1 MKEEVVTIHK
11 GEVLLVRGPASAK
24 SFQGKVFCLAKDF
37 KELIIR
43 KGKALPIETFE
54 ESASIKLL
62 LYEDATY
69 EIRRGDLGYAIWA
82 EEIEKCK
89 SKIGNEYKKIM
100 ILGPTDSGKS
110 TLAVLLSNIAL
121 SMNKKVGILDGDV
134 GQADLTPP
142 AFIGCKIL
150 KEGIFDLRDVYADF
164 VIPIGLIDVSVDEE
178 LIIKSMKK
186 ALEYFKDVDTVIIN
200 TDGYIEGPGIAYK
213 IKLIKEM
220 NPNAI
225 FLIGNEELKT
235 KFSSLNCE
243 IVNLKIPPAIG
254 KDRTTRVLRREM
266 QYAKFI
272 STNSRINIDL
282 KTLSFGFLGRIYKN
296 LKYELG
302 SISLESEEG
311 YKIRIFSSREFSIV
325 INEAFKTVYIPIEV
339 LEGMLVG
346 LEKDG
351 NIVSYGMIEKIIDS
365 KARIAT
371 SAKPVLDAIWLT
383 LIRFV
388 NNNEQK
394 IKLLKI

>member
-1 MKEEVVTIHK
+1 VKEEVVTIHK

-110 TLAVLLSNIAL
+110 TLAVLLSNIAI

-164 VIPIGLIDVSVDEE
+164 VIPVGLIDVSVDEE

-186 ALEYFKDVDTVIIN
+186 ALEYFKDVDIVIIN

>member
-110 TLAVLLSNIAL
+110 TLAVLLSNIAI

-164 VIPIGLIDVSVDEE
+164 VIPIGLIDVSVDED

-186 ALEYFKDVDTVIIN
+186 ALEYFKDVDIVIIN

-282 KTLSFGFLGRIYKN
+282 KTLSFGFLGRIFKN

-351 NIVSYGMIEKIIDS
+351 NIVGYGMIEKIIDS

>member
-1 MKEEVVTIHK
+1 VKEEVVTIHK

-110 TLAVLLSNIAL
+110 TLAVLLSNIAI

-164 VIPIGLIDVSVDEE
+164 VIPIGLIDVSVDED

-186 ALEYFKDVDTVIIN
+186 ALEYFKDVDIVIIN

-282 KTLSFGFLGRIYKN
+282 KTLSFGFLGRIFKN

-351 NIVSYGMIEKIIDS
+351 NIVGYGMIEKIIDS

>member
-1 MKEEVVTIHK
+1 VKEEVVTIHK

-110 TLAVLLSNIAL
+110 TLAVLLSNIAI

-164 VIPIGLIDVSVDEE
+164 VIPVGLIDVSIDEE

>member
-110 TLAVLLSNIAL
+110 TLAVLLSNIAI

-164 VIPIGLIDVSVDEE
+164 VIPVGLIDVSVDEE

-186 ALEYFKDVDTVIIN
+186 ALEYFKDVDIVIIN

>member
-1 MKEEVVTIHK
+1 VKKEVVTIHK
-11 GEVLLVRGPASAK
+11 GEVLLVRGPASARP
-24 SFQGKVFCLAKDF
+24 FQGKVFCLAKDF

-54 ESASIKLL
+54 ESASIILL

-69 EIRRGDLGYAIWA
+69 EIRRGDLGYTIWA

-89 SKIGNEYKKIM
+89 SKLGNEYKKVMVI
-100 ILGPTDSGKS
+100 GPTDSGKS
-110 TLAVLLSNIAL
+110 TLTVLLSNISI

-150 KEGIFDLRDVYADF
+150 KEGIFDLRDVHADF
-164 VIPIGLIDVSVDEE
+164 VIPVGLIDVSIDEE

-186 ALEYFKDVDTVIIN
+186 AIEYFKETDIVIIN
-200 TDGYIEGPGIAYK
+200 TDGYIEGAGVAYK

-220 NPNAI
+220 NPDAL

-235 KFSSLNCE
+235 RFSSLNCD
-243 IVNLKIPPAIG
+243 IINLKIPPAIG
-254 KDRTTRVLRREM
+254 KDRATRALRREM

-282 KTLSFGFLGRIYKN
+282 KTVGFGLLGRIFKN

-302 SISLESEEG
+302 SISLESEDG
-311 YKIRIFSSREFSIV
+311 YKMRIFSSREFSIV

-346 LEKDG
+346 LEKDR
-351 NIVSYGMIEKIIDS
+351 NIVGYGLIEKIVDL

-371 SAKPVLDAIWLT
+371 SSKPILDMIWLT

-388 NNNEQK
+388 NTSEQK
-394 IKLLKI
+394 IKLLRI

>member
-164 VIPIGLIDVSVDEE
+164 VIPIGLIDVSIDEE

-351 NIVSYGMIEKIIDS
+351 NIVGYGMIEKIIDS

>member
-1 MKEEVVTIHK
+1 VKEEVVTIHK

-164 VIPIGLIDVSVDEE
+164 VIPIGLIDVSIDEE

-225 FLIGNEELKT
+225 FLIGNDELKT

-282 KTLSFGFLGRIYKN
+282 KTLSFGFLGRIFKN

-351 NIVSYGMIEKIIDS
+351 NIVGYGMIEKIIDS

>member
-1 MKEEVVTIHK
+1 VKEEVVTIHK

-164 VIPIGLIDVSVDEE
+164 VIPIGLIDVSIDEE

-186 ALEYFKDVDTVIIN
+186 ALEYFKDVDIVIIN

>member
-1 MKEEVVTIHK
+1 VKEEVVTIHK

-351 NIVSYGMIEKIIDS
+351 NIVGYGMIEKIIDS

>member
-164 VIPIGLIDVSVDEE
+164 VIPIGLIDVSIDEE

-186 ALEYFKDVDTVIIN
+186 ALEYFKDVDIVIIN

>member
-1 MKEEVVTIHK
+1 VKEEVVTIHK

>member
-351 NIVSYGMIEKIIDS
+351 NIVGYGMIEKIIDS